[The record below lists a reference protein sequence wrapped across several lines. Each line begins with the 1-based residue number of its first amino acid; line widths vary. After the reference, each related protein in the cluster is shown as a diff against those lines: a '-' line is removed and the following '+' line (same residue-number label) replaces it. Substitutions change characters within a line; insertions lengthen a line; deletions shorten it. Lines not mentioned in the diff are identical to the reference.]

1 MDEDYDIY
9 SYLARGIVEGNLI
22 LRLVKEKVLY
32 ELIELSSINLTNQ
45 GTNNIDRY
53 KLQVID
59 ESGKRLFNDDNSP
72 MICYEDRD
80 NLLTDYVVK
89 IINNK
94 KVFKKN
100 IDYLKFVQFP
110 KTIKVP
116 IDKDTTKLLKIE
128 AGKWIDITNLD
139 NLKIYSDEKFHKL
152 FSFADEDVK
161 IFQRVEI
168 RN

>member
-22 LRLVKEKVLY
+22 LRLVKEKVGY

-45 GTNNIDRY
+45 GANNIDRY

-72 MICYEDRD
+72 MVCYEDRD
-80 NLLTDYVVK
+80 NLLNQYSIK
-89 IINNK
+89 FINNK
-94 KVFKKN
+94 KVFKRKVG
-100 IDYLKFVQFP
+100 YFKFVQIP

-116 IDKDTTKLLKIE
+116 IDKDTTKLLKIDT
-128 AGKWIDITNLD
+128 GKWIDITNLD
-139 NLKIYSDEKFHKL
+139 NLKIYSDEKFNKL

-161 IFQRVEI
+161 IFQRV
-168 RN
+168 

>member
-45 GTNNIDRY
+45 GVNNIDRY

-80 NLLTDYVVK
+80 NLLNDYVVK

-152 FSFADEDVK
+152 FNFADEDVK

>member
-22 LRLVKEKVLY
+22 LRLVKEKVGY

-72 MICYEDRD
+72 MVCYEDRD
-80 NLLTDYVVK
+80 NLLNQYSIK
-89 IINNK
+89 FINNK
-94 KVFKKN
+94 KVFKRKVA
-100 IDYLKFVQFP
+100 YFKFIQIP

-116 IDKDTTKLLKIE
+116 IDKDTTKLLKID

-139 NLKIYSDEKFHKL
+139 NLKIYSDEKFNKL

-161 IFQRVEI
+161 IFQRV
-168 RN
+168 

>member
-22 LRLVKEKVLY
+22 LRLVKEKVGY

-45 GTNNIDRY
+45 GANNIDRY

-80 NLLTDYVVK
+80 NLLNQYSIK
-89 IINNK
+89 FINNK
-94 KVFKKN
+94 KVFKRKVG
-100 IDYLKFVQFP
+100 YFKFVQIP

-116 IDKDTTKLLKIE
+116 IDKDTTKLLKID

-139 NLKIYSDEKFHKL
+139 NLKIYSDEKFNKL

-161 IFQRVEI
+161 IFQRV
-168 RN
+168 